1 MEKKNR
7 KIIAKALGVFTWSG
21 CMKYIISC
29 LETVNAGQIQSA
41 QLTKE
46 NGDRYLDIVA
56 EDGKRYRMYLSQN
69 NSVEAVKDLDTG
81 EWPVRSYR

>member
-21 CMKYIISC
+21 CMRSITSC
-29 LETVNAGQIQSA
+29 LETVNAGQIRGA
-41 QLTKE
+41 VLTKE
-46 NGDRYLDIVA
+46 NGDRYLDITA
-56 EDGKRYRMYLSQN
+56 GDDKRYRMYLSQN